1 MTATLHLAIDAS
13 YPGFALALDEQIPLA
28 GVTAVFGPSGGGK
41 TTLLR
46 AVAGFERPRAGRIAI
61 GGEVWFD
68 SGERI
73 DIPAHRR
80 GAGLMFQDARLFPHL
95 TVEGNLDYAD
105 KRSAGAGNGVGKG
118 AVVDALGLAP
128 LLLRRT
134 DALSGGERQRAAL
147 ARTLLA
153 RPKLLLLDEPLAA
166 LDRMRKVES
175 LAFIEAALK
184 RFGVPALYVS
194 HDIEEVARL
203 ADRTLVL
210 AEGRAQ
216 ALGPTADILER
227 LDLQDVTGKF
237 EAGVLIEARIV
248 SHDAR
253 LKLTH
258 ADIGGAA
265 ISMPMIDRLAPGDRV
280 RLRVRARDVALATKR
295 PEGLSIRN
303 VLPGTL
309 ARLVVEEDTAFAEAF
324 VDLGAAHLRARVTR
338 AAAEELQLAEGM
350 AVFALVKSVS
360 FDRRL
365 V

>member
-1 MTATLHLAIDAS
+1 MTALHLNIEAAYS
-13 YPGFALALDEQIPLA
+13 GFALALDEQIPLD
-28 GVTAVFGPSGGGK
+28 GVTAIFGPSGGGK

-46 AVAGFERPRAGRIAI
+46 AIAGFERPRAGRIAL
-61 GGEVWFD
+61 GEEAWFD
-68 SGERI
+68 SEKSL
-73 DIPAHRR
+73 DIPAHKR

-105 KRSAGAGNGVGKG
+105 KRSAGAGNGFDKA
-118 AVVDALGLAP
+118 AVIDALGLAP
-128 LLLRRT
+128 LLRRRT

-166 LDRMRKVES
+166 LDRVRKTES

-210 AEGRAQ
+210 AEGKAQ
-216 ALGPTADILER
+216 ALGPTAEILER

-237 EAGVLIEARIV
+237 EAGVLIEGRVV

-253 LKLTH
+253 LKLTEM
-258 ADIGGAA
+258 DIGGASL
-265 ISMPMIDRLAPGDRV
+265 SMPMIDRLSPGDGV
-280 RLRVRARDVALATKR
+280 RLRVRARDVALATRR

-303 VLPGTL
+303 IIAGTL
-309 ARLVVEEDTAFAEAF
+309 TRLVLEEETAFAEAF
-324 VDLGAAHLRARVTR
+324 IDLGAAHLRARITR
-338 AAAEELQLAEGM
+338 AAVEDLQLAEGM